1 MVMIKVFVAGHKG
14 LVGSALSRAFL
25 SRSGYQMVERDRQQ
39 LDLKNR
45 ADVFDFFEGQEL
57 DWVFLAAA
65 RVGGIYANHTYPVEF
80 LLDNLTIQTNII
92 EACHRYGVKKLLFFG
107 SSCIYPRMA
116 PQPIKEEYLLTSE
129 LEKTNEPYAIAKIAG
144 VKLCAAYNRQYGR
157 EFMSVMPTNLYGY
170 NDNYHGENAH
180 VLPMLIRRFHEA
192 KIDGDRSV
200 TVWGTGNPKREFLFS
215 DDLADACLFLME
227 NVSVSEVGE
236 IINVGVGRDC
246 SIAELATM
254 VGEIVGFTGEIDY
267 DRSKPDGT
275 PRKLLDVTKLSNLGW
290 RSKTSLEEG
299 LRKTYDDYLKNL
311 HVRKS

>member
-1 MVMIKVFVAGHKG
+1 
-14 LVGSALSRAFL
+14 
-25 SRSGYQMVERDRQQ
+25 
-39 LDLKNR
+39 
-45 ADVFDFFEGQEL
+45 
-57 DWVFLAAA
+57 
-65 RVGGIYANHTYPVEF
+65 
-80 LLDNLTIQTNII
+80 
-92 EACHRYGVKKLLFFG
+92 
-107 SSCIYPRMA
+107 MA